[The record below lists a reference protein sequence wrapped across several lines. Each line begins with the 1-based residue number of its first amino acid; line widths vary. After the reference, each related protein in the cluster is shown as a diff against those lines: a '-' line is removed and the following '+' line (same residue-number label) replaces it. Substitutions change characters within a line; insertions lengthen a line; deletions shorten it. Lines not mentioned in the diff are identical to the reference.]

1 MKVVW
6 SPHAMQ
12 RREEIFDYIATD
24 SSDAALWLD
33 TKFSQA
39 AEQLADF
46 PLSGRKSPVDGVRM
60 LIVHTNYQMLY
71 EIEGNEGFTIPP
83 EVISCM
89 TNFSEKPYPAPPS
102 AICCANPCQQI
113 VFKDTACFD
122 SAQGHVRII
131 PHSNSPLY

>member
-39 AEQLADF
+39 AEQLTNF

-71 EIEGNEGFTIPP
+71 EIEGNEVVVLTIHH
-83 EVISCM
+83 
-89 TNFSEKPYPAPPS
+89 S
-102 AICCANPCQQI
+102 ARSYLLND
-113 VFKDTACFD
+113 K
-122 SAQGHVRII
+122 
-131 PHSNSPLY
+131 L